1 MTAIDPDAI
10 ESQMHLEAMLYLLDD
25 SALDRDAFE
34 ARLSNDFQLGEI
46 LAKAVGTFHNLRSS
60 DLERLAVWPTSM
72 SYRGFDFQNPRRERG
87 IADGPSPPAAA
98 PIKNSFRT
106 GLFVPTVAAS
116 LFFACFLGWQAF
128 LMTQTGKINSQ
139 LSSLNNVVLAWGDL
153 QSEREDLSLTQESSD
168 SEFAPAL
175 SLADSFVESEVPD
188 WLVLAAT
195 KALDENDSGDGKVFF
210 Q

>member
-72 SYRGFDFQNPRRERG
+72 SYRGFDF
-87 IADGPSPPAAA
+87 
-98 PIKNSFRT
+98 
-106 GLFVPTVAAS
+106 
-116 LFFACFLGWQAF
+116 
-128 LMTQTGKINSQ
+128 
-139 LSSLNNVVLAWGDL
+139 
-153 QSEREDLSLTQESSD
+153 
-168 SEFAPAL
+168 
-175 SLADSFVESEVPD
+175 
-188 WLVLAAT
+188 
-195 KALDENDSGDGKVFF
+195 
-210 Q
+210 